1 MKKIFFLL
9 VTGLLLISC
18 KNTAQETKKNGDY
31 ASFGKTITNENAL
44 DKKQIL
50 EKYKSLK
57 PGDTVVV
64 KFKSNIQDVCQSK
77 GCWMKL
83 DIAEKQE
90 SFVKFKDYAFFMPK
104 DSKGKEVIVNGKAFV
119 SVVPVDEL
127 KHYAQDKGESKES
140 IAAITEPKTTFSFLA
155 DGVLIK
161 NESK

>member
-1 MKKIFFLL
+1 
-9 VTGLLLISC
+9 
-18 KNTAQETKKNGDY
+18 
-31 ASFGKTITNENAL
+31 
-44 DKKQIL
+44 
-50 EKYKSLK
+50 
-57 PGDTVVV
+57 
-64 KFKSNIQDVCQSK
+64 
-77 GCWMKL
+77 
-83 DIAEKQE
+83 
-90 SFVKFKDYAFFMPK
+90 MPK

>member
-9 VTGLLLISC
+9 LNGLLLTSC
-18 KNTAQETKKNGDY
+18 KNTAQETKKSGDY

-44 DKKQIL
+44 DKKEIL

-161 NESK
+161 NTSK

>member
-1 MKKIFFLL
+1 MKKIAY
-9 VTGLLLISC
+9 LLITVSLFTSC
-18 KNTAQETKKNGDY
+18 KNTAQETKKSIAY
-31 ASFGKTITNENAL
+31 ASFGKSITNESAL

-83 DIAEKQE
+83 DIAENQE

-127 KHYAQDKGESKES
+127 KHYAADKGESKEK

>member
-1 MKKIFFLL
+1 MKKVLFLL
-9 VTGLLLISC
+9 VATLLLSSC
-18 KNTAQETKKNGDY
+18 KNNAQETKQKGDY
-31 ASFGKTITNENAL
+31 ASFGKTITSENAM
-44 DKKQIL
+44 DKVQIL

-119 SVVPVDEL
+119 SIVPVDEL
-127 KHYAQDKGESKES
+127 RHYAEDKGESKEK
-140 IAAITEPKTTFSFLA
+140 IAAITAPKITFSFLA

-161 NESK
+161 DEKK